1 MSERLQAYPHS
12 FSSHCALISLGDV
25 WSVALWIFAD
35 PFQQR
40 FSSSHPHIS
49 SCRPAQDRPLLLF
62 GCFMGQKKAH
72 KTWVLWCIPNLALR
86 RGRTLHYA
94 LVKSMRWRWELMFG
108 CSHWA
113 SEINSIGDHPFS
125 GAQWAVTPHDNV
137 ILKRKKEENH
147 GLFPPVTWTLLELW
161 KDLKEQAITHCSERF
176 GWNQMRIPSAY
187 RSHVVI
193 TSSRWSF
200 RKIRSF

>member
-1 MSERLQAYPHS
+1 MFDPSLSESLLTP
-12 FSSHCALISLGDV
+12 FSSGFPAVILTSPAAVRLKTVLSFCLAV
-25 WSVALWIFAD
+25 LWA
-35 PFQQR
+35 R
-40 FSSSHPHIS
+40 K
-49 SCRPAQDRPLLLF
+49 RPIKHGYA
-62 GCFMGQKKAH
+62 
-72 KTWVLWCIPNLALR
+72 TVLWCIPNLALR

-125 GAQWAVTPHDNV
+125 GAQWAITPHDNV